1 MHSIVFQVFISTWL
15 QKRNRLQYQRG
26 REGGQRRRN
35 RESRRDWRAWQ
46 LSHTTSPHRYP
57 SANFKKVDVVFE
69 WNYGWIL
76 VHIGPSPNKVK
87 FNATVSDHW
96 WPLYRVPFDSSSDI
110 KYVTLWKNVTDC
122 PDLPMFRFNVHGHT
136 FYLSFL
142 ARKRNFLTCKLYAE
156 KCVYSRQNC
165 LMTKRRKLT
174 LKSIWYFE
182 WYI

>member
-15 QKRNRLQYQRG
+15 QKRNRLQCQRG

-46 LSHTTSPHRYP
+46 PSHTTSPHRYP

-96 WPLYRVPFDSSSDI
+96 WPLYRVPFDSSSDN

-122 PDLPMFRFNVHGHT
+122 PDLQMFRFNFHGPTNRTLVVMRH
-136 FYLSFL
+136 LKEQS
-142 ARKRNFLTCKLYAE
+142 LTPASADIVNVDDGYGWWIYANCK
-156 KCVYSRQNC
+156 
-165 LMTKRRKLT
+165 
-174 LKSIWYFE
+174 
-182 WYI
+182 